1 MSNFSDT
8 KIPRTKD
15 KRHQTPSKFSKQ
27 VPEQRNIYHCV
38 YHDTLVG
45 LLLQEVLYYCVLRRV
60 FNISKLVP
68 RCIMHDSWKSFSV
81 DRLRSSRHLFREGA
95 CDPYHHWESWVIL
108 NLKVLKFDFSFS
120 WPINVW
126 PRTFD
131 HKRCL
136 TWYSCELKNS
146 LN

>member
-38 YHDTLVG
+38 CSKRQITI
-45 LLLQEVLYYCVLRRV
+45 EPSSFPRR
-60 FNISKLVP
+60 S
-68 RCIMHDSWKSFSV
+68 
-81 DRLRSSRHLFREGA
+81 

-120 WPINVW
+120 CPINVW